1 MNIKNKIVTIAGIFL
16 LFNFSS
22 SAATPVNRADTETIT
37 NKNQDN
43 NVTKVIEGFAKYT
56 SQIPADVREEVKNYR
71 IEIAKINQQKREL
84 YKRLSQEAQK
94 YLAEEQKYKKEL
106 GKFNKDNR
114 KSSVTNTDIS
124 NKPK

>member
-16 LFNFSS
+16 LFNSFSL
-22 SAATPVNRADTETIT
+22 AATPDNDAKADATI

-43 NVTKVIEGFAKYT
+43 NVTKVIEEFAKYT
-56 SQIPADVREEVKNYR
+56 SQIPGDVREEVKNYR
-71 IEIAKINQQKREL
+71 IEIVKINQQKREL

-114 KSSVTNTDIS
+114 KNSVANPDIS